1 MDGAVGITQNP
12 IQPGGNTTYEFEIE
26 NNQAGT
32 FWYVEASVIFPGTDL
47 V

>member
-12 IQPGGNTTYEFEIE
+12 IQPGCNITYEFGIE
-26 NNQAGT
+26 DTQAGT
-32 FWYVEASVIFPGTDL
+32 FWFVKASVIFPGTDL